1 MRRLLPALCG
11 LLLAVPSASAQPD
24 STQAPTPPV
33 QVEAAPP
40 FEPATPEPTVAEP
53 VASEPVTTPV
63 DGDAQGAVPAAA
75 VPGDTLRRRAARTTR
90 PAPAPPDPEA
100 LLLAQA
106 RTLRPDSTD
115 RPDALPAL
123 LRGVVWTPSDS
134 TALDLRDL
142 VEMQRAGVRAVKTRP
157 IRHEA
162 LLTAADR
169 LGLILFQDMPVADLP
184 ADRLVAETR
193 LAARELDSLLARAA
207 RHPSVRYVGLA
218 NMADTSEPAACAYFD
233 RLAERVRSEGP
244 EGMRTYYTSRFANAD
259 RCADSVDLVLLDARS
274 DPPAPRLARW
284 RVLRG
289 DQPAGIVLGQ
299 AVRPGEEGGYL
310 ERGTEASQGRYLE
323 EQIAGLTGLSDG
335 ADGAFFA
342 GLDVPPAAL
351 FLYRWRDSAAD
362 AAPLSAGVSR
372 MDFGLRDE
380 MGRPRPSLAVASG
393 YFTGQQRT
401 FAFDAGDAPSGGAPS
416 LLAILAAL
424 SIVGLVGLY
433 ARGGEVNLLAE
444 RYFFRH
450 GLYQEAV
457 RRGRELDATTSA
469 ALAGCLALA
478 AGVLTTVAL
487 RTLARTDALA
497 LTLAPLAEGTREG
510 IVTLLT
516 APVGLALLV
525 TAIYALWLVLLMVGL
540 FALTGKDYRIR
551 PQQAITLAVWPRWP
565 LLVLMLGALLVATMP
580 AGLAAARWA
589 VALLTVWAVVEVVAL
604 ARTLGD
610 FGAVSGVPTERAL
623 GIGLLVPLGLA
634 VALGAAVAWAV
645 GPELSFLWHVATR
658 S

>member
-1 MRRLLPALCG
+1 MRRLFSVLCG
-11 LLLAVPSASAQPD
+11 LLLTASPAFAQADSSQVSSDPVPAPAVTAPVPAQ
-24 STQAPTPPV
+24 
-33 QVEAAPP
+33 
-40 FEPATPEPTVAEP
+40 AEP
-53 VASEPVTTPV
+53 PSVEL
-63 DGDAQGAVPAAA
+63 PAAA
-75 VPGDTLRRRAARTTR
+75 PAPAASSDSVQLRPRRRAVADTVRR
-90 PAPAPPDPEA
+90 PAPPSAAA
-100 LLLAQA
+100 LLLAEA
-106 RTLRPDSTD
+106 NALRPDSTD

-123 LRGVVWTPSDS
+123 LRGVVWTPPDS
-134 TALDLRDL
+134 AALALRDL
-142 VEMQRAGVRAVKTRP
+142 VEMQRAGVRAVKTSP
-157 IRHEA
+157 IQSEA

-169 LGLILFQDMPVADLP
+169 LGLALFQDLPVADLP
-184 ADRLVAETR
+184 AGRLVETT
-193 LAARELDSLLARAA
+193 AAAGRELDSLLARAA
-207 RHPSVRYVGLA
+207 RHPSARYVGLA
-218 NMADTSEPAACAYFD
+218 SLADTSEPGACAYFD
-233 RLAERVRSEGP
+233 QLVARMRADGP
-244 EGMRTYYTSRFANAD
+244 EGMQAYYTSRFANAD
-259 RCADSVDLVLLDARS
+259 RCAGSVDLVLLDARS
-274 DPPAPRLARW
+274 EPPAPRLARW

-289 DQPAGIVLGQ
+289 DRPAGVVLGQ
-299 AVRPGEEGGYL
+299 AVRPGEQGGYR
-310 ERGTEASQGRYLE
+310 EMGTEASQGRYLE
-323 EQIAGLTGLSDG
+323 QQLAGLTGLSAD
-335 ADGAFFA
+335 ADGAFLP
-342 GLDVPPAAL
+342 GLDAPPAAL

-372 MDFGLRDE
+372 MDFGMRDE
-380 MGRPRPSLAVASG
+380 TDRSRPSLAVARG

-401 FAFDAGDAPSGGAPS
+401 FAFDAGKAPSGGAPS

-424 SIVGLVGLY
+424 SVVGLVGLY

-444 RYFFRH
+444 RYFLRH

-457 RRGRELDATTSA
+457 RRGRELDAGTSA

-478 AGVLTTVAL
+478 AGVLTTIAL

-525 TAIYALWLVLLMVGL
+525 TALYALWLVIVMVWL
-540 FALTGKDYRIR
+540 FALTGTAHRIR

-589 VALLTVWAVVEVVAL
+589 VALLALWAAVEVVAL

-610 FGAVSGVPTERAL
+610 FGSVSGVPTERAL
-623 GIGLLVPLGLA
+623 GLGLLVPLGLA
-634 VALGAAVAWAV
+634 VAVGVAVAWAV